1 MKFRLIALIFIALL
15 TELIGLALF
24 GNINM
29 VRFLSYLI
37 SILFIL
43 FLKYRLNNQ
52 NVYLLFQTLVLLL
65 LAIWYFPNIFFFSQS
80 ENVVVV
86 FILSVIG
93 LLLNLVI
100 RSRNLITTTLLIS
113 TIVFIGIITDNK
125 TLVGATLVFPILM
138 LVKKFVFKNL
148 LNYSVYFYLIIPLLV
163 ICLVFIIGYEFPQIR
178 ILGARDFMWANA
190 IFGEQFADKYFYNS
204 FLTYSNIKIDHL
216 TQNNVHSLF
225 VGMLSRFNL
234 LTAILNL
241 FIFAEIINSTFRKLL
256 VNNWRVQFSMLI
268 MISFALFSGRSFLSM
283 DDMSIIWWV
292 SVFGFTKY
300 PFTKN
305 LHFKEK

>member
-37 SILFIL
+37 SILIIL

-241 FIFAEIINSTFRKLL
+241 FIF
-256 VNNWRVQFSMLI
+256 
-268 MISFALFSGRSFLSM
+268 
-283 DDMSIIWWV
+283 
-292 SVFGFTKY
+292 
-300 PFTKN
+300 
-305 LHFKEK
+305 